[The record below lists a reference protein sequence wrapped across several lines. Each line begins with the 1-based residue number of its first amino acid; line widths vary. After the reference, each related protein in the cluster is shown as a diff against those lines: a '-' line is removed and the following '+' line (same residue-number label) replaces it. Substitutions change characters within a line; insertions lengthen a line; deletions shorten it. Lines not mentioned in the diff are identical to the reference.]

1 MYKTEKFFDA
11 KLTFFLCKI
20 SDLSQANA
28 DSGLILA
35 KYQNFQGFCMY
46 LDHEFWFKID
56 GLIQNGFGL
65 PTLIFLPGNRILRGH
80 KSFCQ

>member
-35 KYQNFQGFCMY
+35 KYPNFQGFCMY
-46 LDHEFWFKID
+46 SDPEFWFE
-56 GLIQNGFGL
+56 
-65 PTLIFLPGNRILRGH
+65 
-80 KSFCQ
+80 S